1 MKGGYLG
8 AFAAITGNEVSNA
21 LKVTVFGLASS
32 HNGTDRIDLISICG
46 QFNRQ
51 SCRVDN

>member
-21 LKVTVFGLASS
+21 LKVTVFRVS
-32 HNGTDRIDLISICG
+32 LIA
-46 QFNRQ
+46 QWNRQ
-51 SCRVDN
+51 D